1 MDENQRRGSV
11 PPGSHHVPTGIS
23 NSTTPKGLTDDI
35 YICFCQS
42 DLIYIYVRVC
52 EIKLGYNVKMLVCM
66 LLLLHSTFA
75 WKYGV

>member
-1 MDENQRRGSV
+1 M
-11 PPGSHHVPTGIS
+11 
-23 NSTTPKGLTDDI
+23 I

-42 DLIYIYVRVC
+42 DLIYIYVRVS